1 MTTDTL
7 DLPALRQRYREDKS
21 AVLAEI
27 GALGPHSR
35 AIRGL
40 LRRLSRCTDQV
51 LQQLWQGAGFDPGMA
66 LVATAARRPPPSTS
80 R

>member
-27 GALGPHSR
+27 GALGPNSR

-40 LRRLSRCTDQV
+40 LRRL
-51 LQQLWQGAGFDPGMA
+51 
-66 LVATAARRPPPSTS
+66 
-80 R
+80 

>member
-27 GALGPHSR
+27 AALGPHSR

-40 LRRLSRCTDQV
+40 LRRLSRCTDSV
-51 LQQLWQGAGFDPGMA
+51 SGAAPWM
-66 LVATAARRPPPSTS
+66 R
-80 R
+80 